1 MPQGPSY
8 GYGRHIALGNYMAT
22 GCKRI
27 GCEKIGCDRVGDER
41 IGCERI
47 GVDLGFGI
55 RDVVRTYDPAHPA
68 VGDVVSSETAL
79 LGTRPAPGLLVGCWA

>member
-8 GYGRHIALGNYMAT
+8 GRPAHCSRKLHGH

-27 GCEKIGCDRVGDER
+27 GCEKIGCERVGDER

-47 GVDLGFGI
+47 GVDVGFGI
-55 RDVVRTYDPAHPA
+55 RDVVGTYDPTHPA
-68 VGDVVSSETAL
+68 VGMLCPQRL
-79 LGTRPAPGLLVGCWA
+79 LCWGPARPSGHL